1 MTAKSEPSLEKAT
14 LLQDELPYEQA
25 ERHFQEV
32 KALLSKE
39 QDCKQAINQY
49 L

>member
-1 MTAKSEPSLEKAT
+1 MTAKSEPSLENTA

-32 KALLSKE
+32 KALLSEK
-39 QDCKQAINQY
+39 QDYKQATNQY